1 MRVHEL
7 IDILSDQP
15 ADAEVEL
22 AVIAPVDEGSDDIT
36 VDRYFVDGVLPWED
50 DDDDEDS
57 DGELTIWLVGGEEA
71 DVNAFL
77 DAIEQPDA
85 CHPQAGRVQH
95 CSGRRR
101 HPVARCVSG
110 GAGGHRTHDRRIMS
124 PLL

>member
-22 AVIAPVDEGSDDIT
+22 AVVAPVEEGSDDIT
-36 VDRYFVDGVLPWED
+36 VDRYFIDGVLPWDGDDPD
-50 DDDDEDS
+50 DDDTH
-57 DGELTIWLVGGEEA
+57 GELTIWLVGGEEP

-85 CHPQAGRVQH
+85 
-95 CSGRRR
+95 
-101 HPVARCVSG
+101 
-110 GAGGHRTHDRRIMS
+110 
-124 PLL
+124 